1 MNVNGNIEERK
12 VQHYAPS
19 HSENDQDD
27 DDEFFGNQSDSY
39 SDYEHE
45 REHENEH
52 GHGHGHG
59 SLEKHEEQAQ
69 RETHK
74 NIGYHEAYDEYK
86 EIKLQQGF
94 EDGYRGTIDDAM
106 KLGMLLGKCVAAS
119 VFHVENEDM
128 VKNED
133 ADKDEDSGVEYDEA
147 DVGYLETVGIVRR
160 YLEKA
165 QSTTDENIQ
174 NITTS
179 TSTTTNTSTTVSDH
193 ENDEIRTIMERLE
206 ERLRM

>member
-1 MNVNGNIEERK
+1 MNVNGNIMNEEVK
-12 VQHYAPS
+12 VQHYASS

-39 SDYEHE
+39 SDYE

-52 GHGHGHG
+52 EHGHGHG

-119 VFHVENEDM
+119 VFHVENEDI

-133 ADKDEDSGVEYDEA
+133 ADEDAGVECDEA

-179 TSTTTNTSTTVSDH
+179 TSTNTNTSKTVSDH

-206 ERLRM
+206 ERLRI